1 MNSRE
6 RLRKAINH
14 QEPDRVPLDLG
25 GIVSG
30 ITRIAY
36 RNLKNELKFPVSS
49 NEYVIDRIQQLIKPD
64 EQILDWFQID
74 TRYAYQEVPPEI
86 WSKDSPDSIWV
97 DEWDIKRRFTGL
109 YFDMIGHPLSRVE
122 SLSDLEKLSW
132 PDPHQDQASGW
143 FLCGA

>member
-49 NEYVIDRIQQLIKPD
+49 NEYLIDRIQQLIKPD

-86 WSKDSPDSIWV
+86 
-97 DEWDIKRRFTGL
+97 
-109 YFDMIGHPLSRVE
+109 
-122 SLSDLEKLSW
+122 
-132 PDPHQDQASGW
+132 
-143 FLCGA
+143 